1 MISVGETTEA
11 IKTTFRKELAMS
23 NEFRGTG
30 NLGDNPTLKT
40 VMVAGKEHKVAE
52 LRVCFD
58 SYKPDGNGGYE
69 QTSELWI
76 DVSVWDKRAEAAAD
90 LLRKG
95 ARVMVIGRLTQNTW
109 VDKETG
115 GEKNSLQLNADDVT
129 LSLSRIEKV
138 EFRAKK
144 EQREGDRG

>member
-40 VMVAGKEHKVAE
+40 VMVAGKEKKVAE
-52 LRVCFD
+52 LRVFFD
-58 SYKPDGNGGYE
+58 DYKPDGNGGFE
-69 QTSELWI
+69 QIGGFWLN
-76 DVSVWDKRAEAAAD
+76 VSVWDKRAEAAAD

-95 ARVMVIGRLTQNTW
+95 ARVMAIGRLTQSTW
-109 VDKETG
+109 TDKEAG
-115 GEKNSLQLNADDVT
+115 EEKNSMQLNADDVF

-144 EQREGDRG
+144 EQREGDEG